1 MGDTLSTVVQNWRTT
16 NQSGTGHNG
25 LLSKLKIGDNLYDIK
40 DPAVEVL
47 ASAIETRLSEVEG
60 KTIRES
66 ALEKANNAAKFAT
79 EVTQGTDG
87 QISVTYGDAQTTDVK
102 RNATN
107 AVAGSAAVLYT
118 SEEAEAYNTEHSL
131 SSEDPGYVHEGD
143 VKTAAVPGQ
152 IALQG
157 TTTEAALIE
166 IAQAIAA
173 EQSARAAGDTAAEA
187 AAKTYADQ
195 LIGNLA
201 GENWAENA
209 KKVKEIIEE
218 IENSENGNAWST
230 AIDKLAGL
238 GTPYTQE
245 EVDNHNAGLT
255 GAISTA
261 TELTA
266 DQATALNAV
275 PGVSVTYEATNHP
288 SPEDAAKYNATLEG
302 AWSTSTIKTP
312 QTVKQYVDSKVAAA
326 ESAASGGISDL
337 DAVVRGN
344 LELNDTISTGHK
356 VGVKVTEV
364 DGLIT
369 DVTVVEDDIA
379 SASDLATLTSTVETH
394 SEVTAAA
401 LVDLDNRLDTVE
413 SSVTAI
419 DLTVKANKAA
429 ITSDNINNWSATY
442 DSSTESLQWTNTI
455 TAVYVP
461 VSGQTL

>member
-40 DPAVEVL
+40 DPAVEAL
-47 ASAIETRLSEVEG
+47 AEAIETRLSTVEG
-60 KTIRES
+60 KTIRQS

-107 AVAGSAAVLYT
+107 AVVGSAAVLYT
-118 SEEAEAYNTEHSL
+118 AEEAAAYNEEHNL
-131 SSEDPGYVHEGD
+131 TSEDAGYVHEGD
-143 VKTAAVPGQ
+143 LKTAAVPGQ

-173 EQSARAAGDTAAEA
+173 EQSARATGDTAAET
-187 AAKTYADQ
+187 AAKAYADQ

-201 GENWAENA
+201 GQNWSENA
-209 KKVKEIIEE
+209 KKVQEIIEE
-218 IENSENGNAWST
+218 IENSENSNAWAT

-245 EVDNHNAGLT
+245 EANTVNAGLT
-255 GAISTA
+255 GAIN
-261 TELTA
+261 TETVLTA
-266 DQATALNAV
+266 EQATALNNV
-275 PGVSVTYEATNHP
+275 LGTNTYSENQSP
-288 SPEDAAKYNATLEG
+288 SAAHANTYNATLPG
-302 AWSTSTIKTP
+302 AVSTSSIKTP
-312 QTVKQYVDSKVAAA
+312 QTVKQYVDAAVAAVQSKA
-326 ESAASGGISDL
+326 TGGISAL

-344 LELNDTISTGHK
+344 LEQNDTISTGHK

-364 DGLIT
+364 DGVIT

-429 ITSDNINNWSATY
+429 ITSDNINNWSAIY